1 MQPAWLRSDVI
12 SRPGPDWKG
21 LRRTQR
27 RCKCWFISGWIL
39 WFMVD
44 IPIDNYG
51 IHGVNLNQQT
61 SLGGPIGLV
70 SHKIHGSSVN
80 SASGKTEETEETE
93 ETVAWWPWCPGQA
106 MSKRYMKMN
115 VLPWPQGQDE
125 KPRVDIRSN
134 EANEAFLE
142 GWRNLITVVFEQFR
156 TTSWNLY
163 EVCSIKYAFY
173 ACGLCLEVG
182 SAHQVGWW
190 PVGFQAGYRP
200 RSLGCH
206 KQSKRLLLFGQLLWA
221 PLETVRP
228 MKSACPKMRYTPK
241 PENFQILS
249 LGKAFLQP

>member
-1 MQPAWLRSDVI
+1 
-12 SRPGPDWKG
+12 
-21 LRRTQR
+21 
-27 RCKCWFISGWIL
+27 
-39 WFMVD
+39 
-44 IPIDNYG
+44 
-51 IHGVNLNQQT
+51 
-61 SLGGPIGLV
+61 
-70 SHKIHGSSVN
+70 
-80 SASGKTEETEETE
+80 
-93 ETVAWWPWCPGQA
+93 
-106 MSKRYMKMN
+106 MKMN

-241 PENFQILS
+241 PDNFQILS